1 MYLFFER
8 ASVNLKTGMESGYHI
23 NMYEQKNK
31 NKNAV
36 LSGIL
41 LSVYAVIALYC
52 AHILPSSIIS
62 ASSKVD

>member
-1 MYLFFER
+1 
-8 ASVNLKTGMESGYHI
+8 MESGYHI